1 MKQTRQPTPLLFSF
15 ASAAS
20 ELAQTQS
27 LVTSSSSYTVMVSD
41 AHGGRAWRLAAI
53 AGSAALLCASLATT
67 AWHASPHEL
76 ESLSTPQTF
85 SSTTGWSGATSTSL
99 GDDSLFNELI
109 ERQLVNSNVVGD
121 VALPAAQEFLAP
133 RPHTASLPAY
143 GDVIRMLSSGL
154 SWPHA
159 AGDSDS
165 QQTAGCY
172 AAGASRM
179 DVS

>member
-1 MKQTRQPTPLLFSF
+1 
-15 ASAAS
+15 
-20 ELAQTQS
+20 
-27 LVTSSSSYTVMVSD
+27 MVSD

-85 SSTTGWSGATSTSL
+85 SSTTGWSRATSTSL

-143 GDVIRMLSSGL
+143 GDVSRMLSSGL

-165 QQTAGCY
+165 QQTAPSPRE
-172 AAGASRM
+172 SRETQRDWKRDAM
-179 DVS
+179 PPAHLAWMSPEIMVHLPLINLQ